1 MVLFLINNVK
11 DKIYWLQMIYWFK
24 INSTYKSKSLWQT
37 IIIQIVWN
45 CVFILKL
52 FKMPS
57 YRISFKY
64 AINQLKIQFVINAP
78 TYMYVINIT
87 SLID

>member
-1 MVLFLINNVK
+1 MLRIRFI
-11 DKIYWLQMIYWFK
+11 D
-24 INSTYKSKSLWQT
+24 YKWY
-37 IIIQIVWN
+37 IG
-45 CVFILKL
+45 LKL
-52 FKMPS
+52 LLLIKVNPSDKLLLFKSFENVFLFWNFLRCNAS